1 MAVEF
6 YERPVWRKDGTISQG
21 GGSKIQKE
29 METRKPENRK
39 EKKMRKIK
47 EDGVKDE
54 REGQTS
60 NNQEQ

>member
-1 MAVEF
+1 MEK
-6 YERPVWRKDGTISQG
+6 RWDNKLG

-60 NNQEQ
+60 NN